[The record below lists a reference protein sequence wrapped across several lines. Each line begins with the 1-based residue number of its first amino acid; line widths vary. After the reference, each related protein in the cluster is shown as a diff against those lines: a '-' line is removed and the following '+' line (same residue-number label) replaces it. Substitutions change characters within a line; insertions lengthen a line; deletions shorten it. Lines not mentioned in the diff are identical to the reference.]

1 MKKVVDLLKKF
12 KMKDAEERNSNEIQN
27 LSKEILD
34 LNTLLNNN
42 MLF

>member
-1 MKKVVDLLKKF
+1 MKKVVGLLKKLRN
-12 KMKDAEERNSNEIQN
+12 KNLKEKNSNEIQN

-42 MLF
+42 ILF

>member
-1 MKKVVDLLKKF
+1 MKKVVDLLKKLRN
-12 KMKDAEERNSNEIQN
+12 KNLKEKNSNEIQN

-42 MLF
+42 ILF